1 MNITKNAE
9 YFLTRDFS
17 LWVWGKKIFAS
28 GTRLYVTD
36 NPVQKPTV
44 AVYPASKPESNGK
57 TTLLCLARD
66 MMPDLVKISWKMK
79 DQNGQTVEVPQGE
92 KEELEQREEGKTT
105 SMIIIDKKKSCLNKY
120 SCSVKHEGGNSE
132 TEAPKVTRKEP
143 VTQEVTD
150 DSFQSM
156 CRLNMAS
163 LMYTVM
169 ILKSL
174 VYCSGFALL
183 LPHINMGI
191 RSRIHHIYLR
201 NVPKLK

>member
-1 MNITKNAE
+1 MT
-9 YFLTRDFS
+9 
-17 LWVWGKKIFAS
+17 
-28 GTRLYVTD
+28 
-36 NPVQKPTV
+36 
-44 AVYPASKPESNGK
+44 
-57 TTLLCLARD
+57 
-66 MMPDLVKISWKMK
+66 PDLVKISWKMK
-79 DQNGQTVEVPQGE
+79 DRNGRTVEVPQGE

-105 SMIIIDKKKSCLNKY
+105 SMIIIDKKKADVNKY
-120 SCSVKHEGGNSE
+120 MCSVKHEWGNIE
-132 TEAPKVTRKEP
+132 TEAPEGTLVLVTEKPTEAPPNTTAPPSTMAAPTCPSIFTTKEP

-163 LMYTVM
+163 LTYTVM

-183 LPHINMGI
+183 LPHRNMGI

-201 NVPKLK
+201 NVPKFK